1 MSKFWSVILKIII
14 VISIL
19 GIIFFVGVAILR
31 NQNISFEAYN
41 YISSVNSR
49 MDFEEMQANISSKVR
64 EEFDGDDDLY
74 ADFINSAT
82 TELNNGISYF
92 LDYLAHED
100 GLTKGEQDKLINLY
114 YNYVN
119 NYHEFEVY
127 YDKYIEAY
135 DLAEQNRN
143 KYEESDYLRATVRA
157 ASVYLV
163 ESYVDSYRKGSE
175 FFKYLVEIVNKY
187 TLSNSGLFSFKGQGY
202 MIKCGLVDYSL
213 DFVSKNLKHRLNVE
227 TDSYKKNPRTNQL
240 INNYYLFI
248 NKSATLTDANSVTN
262 TEFRVFINNLNT
274 LNIFEWAGNYANYF
288 NTLDDVLATNAYSA
302 LTFYNNNFKG

>member
-1 MSKFWSVILKIII
+1 MSKFWSVVLKIII

-49 MDFEEMQANISSKVR
+49 IDFEKMQANVSSKVR
-64 EEFDGDDDLY
+64 EEFDGDNDLY
-74 ADFINSAT
+74 AEFINSAC

-92 LDYLAHED
+92 LDYLSHED

-114 YNYVN
+114 YNYVKN
-119 NYHEFEVY
+119 Y
-127 YDKYIEAY
+127 YDFEWYYNEYIKNYEI
-135 DLAEQNRN
+135 AEQNRN
-143 KYEESDYLRATVRA
+143 NYEQSDYLRATVRA
-157 ASVYLV
+157 AAVDLV
-163 ESYVDSYRKGSE
+163 ESYVNSYRKGSE
-175 FFKYLVEIVNKY
+175 FFKYLVQIVNKY

-213 DFVSKNLKHRLNVE
+213 DFVTKNLQHRLNVE
-227 TDSYKKNPRTNQL
+227 YDSYKKNPRTNQL
-240 INNYYLFI
+240 INNYYSFLT
-248 NKSATLTDANSVTN
+248 KSQTLTDVNSVTN

-288 NTLDDVLATNAYSA
+288 NTLNETLALNAYSA

>member
-19 GIIFFVGVAILR
+19 GIIFFVGVAIFK

-49 MDFEEMQANISSKVR
+49 IDFEEMQANVSSKVR

-74 ADFINSAT
+74 AEFINSAS

-92 LDYLAHED
+92 LDYLSHED

-114 YNYVN
+114 NKYVDNY
-119 NYHEFEVY
+119 YRFEIY
-127 YDKYIEAY
+127 YDKYVEAY
-135 DLAEQNRN
+135 EIAEQ
-143 KYEESDYLRATVRA
+143 KKDDYEQSDYSRSTVRA
-157 ASVYLV
+157 AAVNLV
-163 ESYVDSYRKGSE
+163 EKYVDSYRIGSE
-175 FFKYLVEIVNKY
+175 FFKYLVQIVNKY
-187 TLSNSGLFSFKGQGY
+187 TLTNSGLYSFKAQSY

-213 DFVSKNLKHRLNVE
+213 DYVLQNLKYRLNQKLDVYNK
-227 TDSYKKNPRTNQL
+227 DPKTNQL
-240 INNYYLFI
+240 IRNYYYFI
-248 NKSATLTDANSVTN
+248 TKSATYTDRISVTN
-262 TEFRVFINNLNT
+262 TEFRVFLNKLNT
-274 LNIFEWAGNYANYF
+274 LNIFEWAGNYDNYLK
-288 NTLDDVLATNAYSA
+288 TLNEDLSVNASDA